1 MNSTI
6 ILSINGYKRSIL
18 RYNYSF
24 SRKVDCKGRPTTG
37 LQGGDIDI
45 EMESD
50 GDSSILDMMLA
61 DMNKPCQAFFFRNE
75 PIPVSGKIQHIKDD
89 MMFRELAFDE
99 AYLYS
104 YGEKMTAEGSEPM
117 TTRFLISPT
126 RLDIN
131 RTIRLDRRIDTTYG
145 FWWEEYKEEE
155 AKFIIEAKDKQ
166 PISIVDAYW
175 IDEDGTEHRSSFP
188 DVSFTLY
195 VQVKNPVVGERID
208 LNFKFEDSGVYK
220 CAKYSGVINADG
232 VIVLDNFK
240 FETEKK

>member
-6 ILSINGYKRSIL
+6 ILSINGYKRNIL

-61 DMNKPCQAFFFRNE
+61 DMNKSRQAFFFHNE

-117 TTRFLISPT
+117 ITRFLISPT

-131 RTIRLDRRIDTTYG
+131 RTVRLDRRTKTTYG
-145 FWWEEYKEEE
+145 FWWEEYKEE
-155 AKFIIEAKDKQ
+155 KNNKVIIVNKEEL
-166 PISIVDAYW
+166 PIRIIDAYW
-175 IDEDGTEHRSSFP
+175 IDDNKKEQRNLNMEKP
-188 DVSFTLY
+188 VTLY
-195 VQVKNPVVGERID
+195 VKVDNPVIGKIVELSFEDGENELRTATYSGEINNKGIIV
-208 LNFKFEDSGVYK
+208 LENFKMD
-220 CAKYSGVINADG
+220 IN
-232 VIVLDNFK
+232 NK
-240 FETEKK
+240 